1 MRLIIGLDVGV
12 SSVGVAIIQEEN
24 NKKEIKELAVR
35 IVPEDPNF
43 QGKFYSGNTAS
54 KNLPRTTAR
63 GIRRGY
69 QRTKLRKSKLYTF
82 LKKFNMYPDEYLIK
96 LDELSLYKLRD
107 DSLKRKLSL
116 QELGRVLMLLNQRRG
131 FLSNR
136 KSKTAEESS
145 SEYKLAIAEL
155 EENLETKTI
164 GQQLYIELSE
174 ADSIQNTILRKR
186 TYLRSSYIDEFD
198 RIWNFQN
205 HFYPEILTGN
215 SESKDKNT
223 SYQKLKNEILFY
235 QRPLKSQKGLVSECV
250 FEKFHKAV
258 SKSSPF
264 FEIFRIWQKV
274 NDLEVTFEN
283 GDKYK
288 PTLEQKKVLVFNL
301 FKGIK
306 LNTKFKL
313 SANEIKKILS
323 LQGQN
328 VYLNFPELDG
338 SRTYSVI
345 KKALNKTGLDD
356 DECEKYLHFNPYNN
370 DEKGGLFELWHI
382 TYSLPTDDE
391 IINTLQKRFHLTED
405 QARVFADEVSYNA
418 DYGSLST
425 RAIKKILPFME
436 QGLGYSDA
444 CDKVGYDHSGHK
456 TIIEITDKLR
466 PIFKNSLRNPVVEQ
480 VLNQVVNIVNQI
492 IDKYGKIDEIR
503 VELAREL
510 RNSAKQRKR
519 ISVSNFRN
527 KKEND
532 KIREVLSNEYQYKIV
547 NGRDIQR
554 YKLWQEADGQCLY
567 CSREITMSDFISG
580 QADLEHILP
589 KSRSFTNNMN
599 NFILAHK
606 KCNSTKNQLT
616 AYDFMSGK
624 NEQIFEQYLEKVNE
638 LYNDGKGKINK
649 AKFDNLIC
657 KGDDIPSDF
666 VERMKKD
673 SQYISKETVKLLKN
687 VCENVF
693 TTTGQVTDFLRDKWK
708 LKEVMQEVNYEK
720 YKLLDLVDTKIIKD
734 GINKTK
740 EIKIIKDW
748 SKRDDHRHHAVD
760 ALICALTDQKIIFR
774 LNNLNKLYQYERSG
788 MSKEE
793 LESNAKFLNVE
804 NFDLKAFAD
813 QIDDWSKS
821 PIENLREDTRK
832 HLDQIFISVKK
843 SSKVLSKNINKPKNS
858 SKEQITWTPRGRLH
872 EETVMGRIKRISE
885 KKEKLNQKFNNLEN
899 VVEASIKELIIKRI
913 EKYGGIYDAFSSK
926 NIKKDPILFQNSE
939 LKEVSVYEYVCVK
952 RVSLNEN
959 FTAAQVEKIVDE
971 KIKEKIIQPRIE
983 ERGGI
988 KKAFSNLDED
998 PIWLNKEKGIQI
1010 KSVKVYEES
1019 KVEKVRE
1026 GYVKT
1031 GGNHH
1036 ALIYFDDKGKYN
1048 ERVVSFWDAVEI
1060 GKFNISQKGKPY
1072 PIINRNNDEDLGAFK
1087 FSMQI
1092 NDLFVLDLKHSSNPT
1107 EENELD
1113 FFDAKNRSVISKK
1126 LFRLQKMSK
1135 KSNGQFQI
1143 DFRHHLET
1151 TIDRN
1156 NPILRNITWEILTSN
1171 TNLNRLQKI
1180 KINHLGSIIKIGE

>member
-1 MRLIIGLDVGV
+1 MKIIIGLDVGV
-12 SSVGVAIIQEEN
+12 SSVGVAVIQEEN

-35 IVPEDPNF
+35 IIPEDPNF
-43 QGKFYSGNTAS
+43 HGKFYSGNTAS
-54 KNLPRTTAR
+54 KNLPRTTSR

-82 LKKFNMYPDEYLIK
+82 LRELNMYSDENLIR
-96 LDELSLYKLRD
+96 LDELSLYKLRN
-107 DSLKRKLSL
+107 DSLERKLSL
-116 QELGRVLMLLNQRRG
+116 QEIGRVLIHLNQRRG

-136 KSKTAEESS
+136 KSKTAEENS
-145 SEYKLAIAEL
+145 SEYKLAIAQL
-155 EENLETKTI
+155 ESNLENKTI
-164 GQQLYIELSE
+164 GQQLYNELLT
-174 ADSIQNTILRKR
+174 ADSVQNTNLRKR
-186 TYLRSSYIDEFD
+186 TYLRSSYIEEFD

-205 HFYPEILTGN
+205 HFYPEVLIGN
-215 SESKDKNT
+215 SGPKNKNT
-223 SYQKLKNEILFY
+223 LYHKIKNEILFY
-235 QRPLKSQKGLVSECV
+235 QRPLKSQKGLVSDCA
-250 FEKFHKAV
+250 FEKFHKTI

-264 FEIFRIWQKV
+264 FELFRIWQKV
-274 NDLEVTFEN
+274 NDLEITFEN

-288 PTLEQKKVLVFNL
+288 PTLEQKKTLVNNL
-301 FKGIK
+301 FTGIK

-313 SANEIKKILS
+313 SANEIKRILS
-323 LQGQN
+323 FQGQN

-345 KKALNKTGLDD
+345 KKTLKNVGLNDN
-356 DECEKYLHFNPYNN
+356 ECERYLQFNPYNN

-391 IINTLQKRFHLTED
+391 IINTLQKRFSFTKE
-405 QARVFADEVSYNA
+405 QAKVFADEVSYNA

-436 QGLGYSDA
+436 QGLGYSEA
-444 CDKVGYDHSGHK
+444 CDKVGYDHSGYK
-456 TIIEITDKLR
+456 TKIEIINRLQ
-466 PIFKNSLRNPVVEQ
+466 PILKNSLRNPVVEQ
-480 VLNQVVNIVNQI
+480 VLNQVVNIINQI
-492 IDKYGKIDEIR
+492 IDKYGQIDEIR

-554 YKLWQEADGQCLY
+554 YRLWQESNGQCLY

-580 QADLEHILP
+580 QADIEHILP

-624 NEQIFEQYLEKVNE
+624 NEDIFGQYLEKVNE
-638 LYNDGKGKINK
+638 LYNDGKGKISK

-687 VCENVF
+687 ICENVF
-693 TTTGQVTDFLRDKWK
+693 TTTGQVTDFLRDKWR
-708 LKEVMQEVNYEK
+708 LKQVMQEVNYDK

-740 EIKIIKDW
+740 EIKIIRDW

-774 LNNLNKLYQYERSG
+774 LNNLNKLYQYEKSG

-813 QIDDWSKS
+813 QIDDWSKT
-821 PIENLREDTRK
+821 PIENLREETRK

-858 SKEQITWTPRGRLH
+858 LREQITWTPRGRLH

-885 KKEKLNQKFNNLEN
+885 KKEKLNHKFNNLEN
-899 VVEASIKELIIKRI
+899 IVDVSVKKLINKRV
-913 EKYGGIYDAFSSK
+913 EKYGSIDDAFSYE
-926 NIKKDPILFQNSE
+926 NIKKDPILFQDGE
-939 LKEVSVYEYVCVK
+939 LKEVFVYENVCVK
-952 RVSLNEN
+952 RVALNEN
-959 FTAAQVEKIVDE
+959 FTTAQVEKIVDQ
-971 KIKEKIIQPRIE
+971 KIKEKIIKPRIE
-983 ERGGI
+983 EKGGI
-988 KKAFSNLDED
+988 KKAFSNLEED

-1019 KVEKVRE
+1019 KVEKVRD

-1048 ERVVSFWDAVEI
+1048 EKVVSFWDAVEI
-1060 GKFNISQKGKPY
+1060 GKFNISQVGKPY
-1072 PIINRNNDEDLGAFK
+1072 PIINRNAAADLGSFK

-1092 NDLFVLDLKHSSNPT
+1092 NDLFVLDLKHSLHPM

-1113 FFDAKNRSVISKK
+1113 FFDTKNRAVISKK

-1156 NPILRNITWEILTSN
+1156 NPILRNITWEIITSN

-1180 KINHLGSIIKIGE
+1180 KINHLGSIIKVGE

>member
-1 MRLIIGLDVGV
+1 MRLIVGLDVGV

-24 NKKEIKELAVR
+24 NKKEIEELAVR

-54 KNLPRTTAR
+54 KNLPRTTSR

-82 LKKFNMYPDEYLIK
+82 LKELNMYPDEDLIK
-96 LDELSLYKLRD
+96 LDELSLYKLRN
-107 DSLKRKLSL
+107 DSLKIKLSL
-116 QELGRVLMLLNQRRG
+116 QEIGRVLMHLNQRRG

-136 KSKTAEESS
+136 KSKTAEENS

-155 EENLETKTI
+155 ESNLKSKTI
-164 GQQLYIELSE
+164 GEQLYAEFSNAE
-174 ADSIQNTILRKR
+174 NAQNTILRKR
-186 TYLRSSYIDEFD
+186 TYLRSSYIEEFD
-198 RIWNFQN
+198 RVWNFQTR
-205 HFYPEILTGN
+205 FYPDILTGY
-215 SESKDKNT
+215 SESKSKNT
-223 SYQKLKNEILFY
+223 LYQKLKNEILFY
-235 QRPLKSQKGLVSECV
+235 QRPLKSQKGLVSDCT
-250 FEKFHKAV
+250 FEKFHKAI

-288 PTLEQKKVLVFNL
+288 PTIEQKKKLVNNL

-323 LQGQN
+323 FQGQN

-345 KKALNKTGLDD
+345 KKALNNAGLNDQ
-356 DECEKYLHFNPYNN
+356 ECEEYLHFNPYEN

-391 IINTLQKRFHLTED
+391 IINTLQKRFNLTKE
-405 QARVFADEVSYNA
+405 QSKTFADEVSYNA
-418 DYGSLST
+418 DYGNLST

-444 CDKVGYDHSGHK
+444 CDKVGYDHSGYK
-456 TIIEITDKLR
+456 TKIEITDKLQ
-466 PIFKNSLRNPVVEQ
+466 PILKNSLRNPVVEQ
-480 VLNQVVNIVNQI
+480 ILNQVVNIVNQI

-527 KKEND
+527 RKEND
-532 KIREVLSNEYQYKIV
+532 KIREVLSNEYHYKIV

-554 YKLWQEADGQCLY
+554 YRLWQESDGQCLY
-567 CSREITMSDFISG
+567 CNREITMSDFISG

-624 NEQIFEQYLEKVNE
+624 SEEVFEQYLEKVNE

-693 TTTGQVTDFLRDKWK
+693 TTTGQVTDFLRDKWG
-708 LKEVMQEVNYEK
+708 LKEVMQEVNFDK
-720 YKLLDLVDTKIIKD
+720 YKLLGLVDTKIIKD
-734 GINKTK
+734 GTNKTK

-793 LESNAKFLNVE
+793 LKSNAQFLNVE

-813 QIDDWSKS
+813 QIDDWSIT
-821 PIENLREDTRK
+821 PIENLREQVRR
-832 HLDQIFISVKK
+832 HLEQIFISVKK

-872 EETVMGRIKRISE
+872 EETVMGKIKRVSE
-885 KKEKLNQKFNNLEN
+885 KKEKLNQNFNNLEN
-899 VVEASIKELIIKRI
+899 IVDPLVKELIMKRI
-913 EKYGGIYDAFSSK
+913 DKYQNIGEAFSTE
-926 NIKKDPILFQNSE
+926 NIKKIRYF
-939 LKEVSVYEYVCVK
+939 
-952 RVSLNEN
+952 
-959 FTAAQVEKIVDE
+959 FKIM
-971 KIKEKIIQPRIE
+971 
-983 ERGGI
+983 
-988 KKAFSNLDED
+988 N
-998 PIWLNKEKGIQI
+998 
-1010 KSVKVYEES
+1010 
-1019 KVEKVRE
+1019 
-1026 GYVKT
+1026 
-1031 GGNHH
+1031 
-1036 ALIYFDDKGKYN
+1036 
-1048 ERVVSFWDAVEI
+1048 
-1060 GKFNISQKGKPY
+1060 
-1072 PIINRNNDEDLGAFK
+1072 
-1087 FSMQI
+1087 
-1092 NDLFVLDLKHSSNPT
+1092 
-1107 EENELD
+1107 
-1113 FFDAKNRSVISKK
+1113 
-1126 LFRLQKMSK
+1126 
-1135 KSNGQFQI
+1135 
-1143 DFRHHLET
+1143 
-1151 TIDRN
+1151 
-1156 NPILRNITWEILTSN
+1156 
-1171 TNLNRLQKI
+1171 
-1180 KINHLGSIIKIGE
+1180 